1 MNSNL
6 KILLTL
12 ILIIVL
18 LCMGAFFSATE
29 TAYTSLSRITIR
41 QMLKSNARNSKKIA
55 FLKSNLDK
63 LITTVLV
70 GNNFVNTLNSSVA
83 TAFALEVFGPEY
95 LSAATAVITVLVIVF
110 SEIIPKTYAG
120 IKSQSM
126 AQFAATPV
134 IWIQRI
140 FFPVIW
146 IFSVFTNFIDFL
158 EHKIIKTKRP
168 LITEDE
174 LKTLIDV
181 GEHEGTL
188 EQDERKMLD
197 RIFEFSDLNLHD
209 IMRHRSLVRYVN
221 VNETLDNVI
230 KLFVESGY
238 SRLPVYEDN
247 PENIIGVLHYKGVL
261 FASKPITSSR
271 DFIRI
276 CMRPVM
282 FVPETMSAIDLLHGF
297 KKEKNNFAVV
307 VNEYGSMAGIV
318 TMDDILHEVFGRM
331 TDEYGYAEVAPEK
344 RVTVLGTN
352 EFLVPGDMKLDDLN
366 DVLNLNLSS
375 ENFDTLGGWLLER
388 FDELPPIGA
397 VYKCDGN
404 IYIVEDQS
412 SRRIQTVRIKL

>member
-63 LITTVLV
+63 LITTVLI

-174 LKTLIDV
+174 LKTLIDLRLCV
-181 GEHEGTL
+181 
-188 EQDERKMLD
+188 
-197 RIFEFSDLNLHD
+197 
-209 IMRHRSLVRYVN
+209 SLR
-221 VNETLDNVI
+221 
-230 KLFVESGY
+230 
-238 SRLPVYEDN
+238 
-247 PENIIGVLHYKGVL
+247 
-261 FASKPITSSR
+261 
-271 DFIRI
+271 
-276 CMRPVM
+276 
-282 FVPETMSAIDLLHGF
+282 
-297 KKEKNNFAVV
+297 
-307 VNEYGSMAGIV
+307 
-318 TMDDILHEVFGRM
+318 
-331 TDEYGYAEVAPEK
+331 
-344 RVTVLGTN
+344 
-352 EFLVPGDMKLDDLN
+352 
-366 DVLNLNLSS
+366 
-375 ENFDTLGGWLLER
+375 
-388 FDELPPIGA
+388 
-397 VYKCDGN
+397 
-404 IYIVEDQS
+404 
-412 SRRIQTVRIKL
+412 